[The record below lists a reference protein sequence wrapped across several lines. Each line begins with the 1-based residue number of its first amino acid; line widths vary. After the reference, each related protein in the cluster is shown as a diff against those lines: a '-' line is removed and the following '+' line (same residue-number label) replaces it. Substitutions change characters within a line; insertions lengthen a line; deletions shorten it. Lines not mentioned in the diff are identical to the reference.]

1 MEKSLTEGNS
11 FKQIIWFAFPLL
23 LGNLF
28 QQLYNLADTVIV
40 GKTLGIN
47 ALASVGASSSLNFL
61 ILGFCMGLCSG
72 FAIPVAQTFGAKHYS
87 AMRGYV
93 MNSAIRAAGV
103 SLGFALITSVFC
115 RQILILIRTPENIL
129 DGAYQYLV
137 IIFIGIPFTVL
148 YNLAAGILRALGDS
162 KSPFIFLAI
171 STVINIFG
179 DLLCIL
185 VLHMGVAG
193 AAVATITAQAISGI
207 CCLVYM
213 KKRFRILAASREE
226 RRPDGNKMKKLL
238 AMGVPMGLQFSI
250 TAIGSVMLQSAVNS
264 LGSSIVA
271 AFTAGMKV
279 KQFTM
284 AFFDAIGNT
293 SATFCGQNLGA
304 HRLDRIR
311 KGMRQMLGIAFA
323 YGIVASFA
331 LIFLGEPM
339 IRIFVD
345 EGETEV
351 IGYAV
356 QYLRCM
362 GYFFWLLAFLI
373 TTRSAVQGLGHSA
386 SAMLAGLLE
395 MVARTSMSLLA
406 IPAFGYLA
414 ACFTDQTAWVAATT
428 YIMIDYMMIM
438 KKQERLVSEDDGWK
452 K

>member
-1 MEKSLTEGNS
+1 M
-11 FKQIIWFAFPLL
+11 
-23 LGNLF
+23 
-28 QQLYNLADTVIV
+28 
-40 GKTLGIN
+40 
-47 ALASVGASSSLNFL
+47 
-61 ILGFCMGLCSG
+61 
-72 FAIPVAQTFGAKHYS
+72 
-87 AMRGYV
+87 
-93 MNSAIRAAGV
+93 
-103 SLGFALITSVFC
+103 
-115 RQILILIRTPENIL
+115 IRTPENIL

-395 MVARTSMSLLA
+395 MVARTSMSLLT

>member
-93 MNSAIRAAGV
+93 MTSVILAAGV
-103 SLGFALITSVFC
+103 SLGFALITAVFC